1 MATRRRPVRGLRR
14 TQAEIRKSLVELQ
27 RSMRD
32 GVTLGEV
39 MTRFRVKRSRAIE
52 LMNEAAALVNTTVVS
67 SGRGPS
73 RVYRCDDADPFRLEL
88 SESEVLPALV
98 LLRDAPTPLFGNAM
112 RQAERISDRLPA
124 ALDAATAKR
133 IRTVAN
139 RIRLRFQPTQSAAE
153 DAFSIIVNAV
163 ADHSTIRFGY
173 ATAENLPTLAS
184 RADQDRMMTP
194 REVEPWAVFFAKRHL
209 YVIAKPVG
217 DSARASTTIDRF
229 STLRTFKLTR
239 MRNVR
244 ATETR
249 FRVPAWFDLDAYL
262 ADSWEV
268 VRFGSKP
275 KSKVVIDLAP
285 LAAENLLDT
294 TWHPSQ
300 KVERDSKGRIR
311 LTDNGMV
318 RISFRLRGYDEIKY
332 WVLGLGSLA
341 RVVKPEAL
349 RRAVLNEIE
358 GMRKHYR

>member
-1 MATRRRPVRGLRR
+1 MAIRRRSVRGLRR

-32 GVTLGEV
+32 GVTLDEV

-133 IRTVAN
+133 IRAVAN

-173 ATAENLPTLAS
+173 ATADKFPTLAS
-184 RADQDRMMTP
+184 RSDRERMMTT
-194 REVEPWAVFFAKRHL
+194 REAEPWAVFFARRHL

-217 DSARASTTIDRF
+217 DSVRNSPAIDRF
-229 STLRTFKLTR
+229 SALRTFKLSR
-239 MRNVR
+239 MRNPR
-244 ATETR
+244 PTERSFT
-249 FRVPAWFDLDAYL
+249 VPGWFDLDAYL

-268 VRFGSKP
+268 LRFGAEP

-285 LAAENLLDT
+285 NAAENLLDT

-300 KVERDSKGRIR
+300 EVERDSTGRIR
-311 LTDNGMV
+311 LTDTGMV
-318 RISFRLRGYDEIKY
+318 RVSFRLRGFDEIKY

-341 RVVKPEAL
+341 CVVKPEGL

-358 GMRKHYR
+358 AMRKHY